1 MVFVQVIGLSDGG
14 GACTAASSAVTG
26 GTLAARTASILR
38 RSSGETL
45 LPSASSSC
53 QQAGYHRWREYP
65 QEGARRHDD
74 RSREMEGGTGCRSAR
89 GLLLAVCRLH
99 DRHTSVRHREL
110 PVSAEHI
117 ADEASAAMTLEAS
130 TVRGAIKRLRRYG
143 WIQVDTDPGSK
154 RLSCGRPCHPI
165 IRLCAA
171 AVMR

>member
-1 MVFVQVIGLSDGG
+1 MTIDLEKWK
-14 GACTAASSAVTG
+14 AALDADQRVDYCSRCVAFTIATHLFDTG
-26 GTLAARTASILR
+26 N
-38 RSSGETL
+38 
-45 LPSASSSC
+45 
-53 QQAGYHRWREYP
+53 
-65 QEGARRHDD
+65 
-74 RSREMEGGTGCRSAR
+74 
-89 GLLLAVCRLH
+89 CRL
-99 DRHTSVRHREL
+99 
-110 PVSAEHI
+110 SAEHI